1 MTRKTDVISNGN
13 ARGHSAAVRIP
24 VKLAAALVVTGLAV
38 SACGTVRMGAAA
50 ITGTNRI
57 SSATLTGQVENLDA
71 AYQTDQAK
79 GIKPQRPVAQK
90 AQQVLTW
97 LIVFQIYDKLAA
109 QHGISVTPAQATGQL
124 TRLSAQAT
132 QSKVTLAEYVSAAG
146 ALPPDLLP
154 DLGQY
159 FAIQSALASKL
170 DGGKSPASSAAQSQL
185 SSRDRAPAVLGG
197 QEPRRDSQP
206 AVRRVRLRH
215 LLRRARASYA
225 GRQPVAVAVRT
236 RGAEPPMLTQPC

>member
-13 ARGHSAAVRIP
+13 ARGHCAAARVP

-57 SSATLTGQVENLDA
+57 SSATLTGQVENLTA
-71 AYQTDQAK
+71 AYQSDQAK

-97 LIVFQIYDKLAA
+97 LIVFQIYDQLAA
-109 QHGISVTPAQATGQL
+109 QHGISVTPAQAASQL

-132 QSKVTLAEYVSAAG
+132 QSKVTLPEYVSAAG

-170 DGGKSPASSAAQSQL
+170 DGGKSPASSTAQSQL
-185 SSRDRAPAVLGG
+185 SSEIAHQQCLAAKSLGVTVNPQYGEFDFATYSVVPAPPTLAANPSPSPSARVVLN
-197 QEPRRDSQP
+197 
-206 AVRRVRLRH
+206 
-215 LLRRARASYA
+215 
-225 GRQPVAVAVRT
+225 
-236 RGAEPPMLTQPC
+236 PPC

>member
-1 MTRKTDVISNGN
+1 VTRKTDVISNGT
-13 ARGHSAAVRIP
+13 ARVRSAASRIP
-24 VKLAAALVVTGLAV
+24 VKLAAGLLVTGLAV

-57 SSATLTGQVENLDA
+57 SSTTLSGQIDNLNT

-109 QHGISVTPAQATGQL
+109 QHGISVTPAQATSQL
-124 TRLSAQAT
+124 GRLSTQAAQN
-132 QSKVTLAEYVSAAG
+132 KVTLAEYVSAAG

-170 DGGKSPASSAAQSQL
+170 DGGKLPASSAAQSQL
-185 SSRDRAPAVLGG
+185 SS
-197 QEPRRDSQP
+197 EI
-206 AVRRVRLRH
+206 
-215 LLRRARASYA
+215 
-225 GRQPVAVAVRT
+225 GRQQCLAAKSLGVTVNPQYGEFDYATYSVVPA
-236 RGAEPPMLTQPC
+236 PPTLAANPSPSPSARVVLNPPC

>member
-57 SSATLTGQVENLDA
+57 SSATLTGQVENLNA
-71 AYQTDQAK
+71 AYQSDQAK

-109 QHGISVTPAQATGQL
+109 QHGISVTPAQATSQL

-170 DGGKSPASSAAQSQL
+170 DGGKSPVSSAAQSQL
-185 SSRDRAPAVLGG
+185 SSQIGHQQCLAAKSLGVTVNPQFGEFDYATYSVVPA
-197 QEPRRDSQP
+197 
-206 AVRRVRLRH
+206 
-215 LLRRARASYA
+215 
-225 GRQPVAVAVRT
+225 
-236 RGAEPPMLTQPC
+236 PPMLAANPSPSPSAHVVLNPPC